1 MRPSDYNLGTLWNYA
16 LGKHMISRCQHQS
29 PWWFLFLTTWYNM
42 GIFTFVSTNPSDHR
56 IYEFLRWKAS
66 LGLCEPTKVVI
77 LHCKDRLAF
86 PVLSLLFDLQCKR
99 VVTIILASFFVL
111 RKCWED
117 KYHQVHNYAGNVVF
131 CSVSD
136 SYKCEQSKL
145 ECIIIVPIIRWT
157 NSYFAS

>member
-1 MRPSDYNLGTLWNYA
+1 MLWGNTWSADASINLCDGFYFSQQGIIWAFLLSLAQTLLIIVFMSSKMKGQPWT
-16 LGKHMISRCQHQS
+16 LRTHQS
-29 PWWFLFLTTWYNM
+29 
-42 GIFTFVSTNPSDHR
+42 GHSTLQGPS
-56 IYEFLRWKAS
+56 
-66 LGLCEPTKVVI
+66 
-77 LHCKDRLAF
+77 

-111 RKCWED
+111 RKCWEE
-117 KYHQVHNYAGNVVF
+117 KYYQVHNHAGNVVF

-136 SYKCEQSKL
+136 SYKYEQSKL